1 MNKIFFLMGLSF
13 MLGHLGFSQITL
25 AVSEREDD
33 IHALIDLYSQARTE
47 KDSVLLSSILTN
59 DIDQLVS
66 SGKWRKG
73 KDVAMKGMMQSSES
87 TPGSRILKIENI
99 RILNPECAIA
109 DARYE
114 IQNTDGS
121 ERKMW
126 STFIIVRIENRW
138 KISAIR
144 NMLPA
149 QAQ

>member
-1 MNKIFFLMGLSF
+1 MKKIFFMIGLSF
-13 MLGHLGFSQITL
+13 IL
-25 AVSEREDD
+25 APFAFCQEAVAIPEQEQE
-33 IHALIDLYSQARTE
+33 IHALIDAYSQARTE
-47 KDSVLLSSILTN
+47 KDSVVLSSILTI

-73 KDVAMKGMMQSSES
+73 KGVAMKGMMQSSES
-87 TPGSRILKIENI
+87 NPGSRSLKIENI
-99 RILNPECAIA
+99 RFLNPECAIA

-114 IQNTDGS
+114 IQNADGS

-126 STFIIVRIENRW
+126 STFIVVRRENRW

-149 QAQ
+149 RAQ

>member
-1 MNKIFFLMGLSF
+1 MKKIFFLIGLSLILVPF
-13 MLGHLGFSQITL
+13 TFSQEAGEIK
-25 AVSEREDD
+25 EQEQE
-33 IHALIDLYSQARTE
+33 IHSLIEAYSQARTE
-47 KDSVLLSSILTN
+47 KDLVLLSSMLTI

-73 KDVAMKGMMQSSES
+73 KDIAMKGMMQSSES
-87 TPGSRILKIENI
+87 NPGSRSLKIESI
-99 RILNPECAIA
+99 RFLNPECAIA

-114 IQNTDGS
+114 IQNADGS

-126 STFIIVRIENRW
+126 STFIVVSRENRW

-149 QAQ
+149 QP